1 MEFDWKVSYVRV
13 SKEFSYL
20 YEYTIYCK
28 ITDFKKNNYFYFTT
42 SKIKN
47 EGEGGNP
54 LFIEQFKCKFKWKWN
69 EKEKKITLY
78 RKNKIHRYSFHI
90 SKYFLTWKE
99 HSFSIL
105 RSISKRQLISSSFSL
120 TAILHSNANE
130 NKNAR
135 KIFAKIQF
143 SDIHFTP
150 PSPFSFS
157 FLKKEER
164 KKKSITIFHSIN
176 LTNTQ
181 SLLNTITLLIIHG
194 SNEIVTRRFVQIAW
208 LKSPAQLFGDLKE
221 ILVQRDVDVDYRD
234 EPIIFFSAQIP
245 QFAYARN
252 RICPTSRGFNPTPVS
267 LSIYC
272 NVKSEFANAVLASNF
287 VSIRHRYHPDID
299 LGVRHG
305 ARLCVHTCIV

>member
-1 MEFDWKVSYVRV
+1 M
-13 SKEFSYL
+13 
-20 YEYTIYCK
+20 K
-28 ITDFKKNNYFYFTT
+28 IRMREKYSQKYSSRIFI
-42 SKIKN
+42 SL
-47 EGEGGNP
+47 P
-54 LFIEQFKCKFKWKWN
+54 L
-69 EKEKKITLY
+69 LPS
-78 RKNKIHRYSFHI
+78 H
-90 SKYFLTWKE
+90 
-99 HSFSIL
+99 
-105 RSISKRQLISSSFSL
+105 
-120 TAILHSNANE
+120 
-130 NKNAR
+130 
-135 KIFAKIQF
+135 
-143 SDIHFTP
+143 
-150 PSPFSFS
+150 SPFS
-157 FLKKEER
+157 KKRKER
-164 KKKSITIFHSIN
+164 RNLSQSSIQSISQTHN
-176 LTNTQ
+176 P
-181 SLLNTITLLIIHG
+181 LLNTITLLIIH
-194 SNEIVTRRFVQIAW
+194 EIVTRRFVQIAW

>member
-1 MEFDWKVSYVRV
+1 MKM
-13 SKEFSYL
+13 
-20 YEYTIYCK
+20 
-28 ITDFKKNNYFYFTT
+28 
-42 SKIKN
+42 
-47 EGEGGNP
+47 
-54 LFIEQFKCKFKWKWN
+54 KWKR
-69 EKEKKITLY
+69 KKKITLY

-99 HSFSIL
+99 HSFLIL

-135 KIFAKIQF
+135 KKFAKIQF
-143 SDIHFTP
+143 SDIHFSP
-150 PSPFSFS
+150 PPPFSSS

-181 SLLNTITLLIIHG
+181 SLLNTIILLIIHD
-194 SNEIVTRRFVQIAW
+194 SNEIMTRRFVQIAW

-245 QFAYARN
+245 QFAIAFAQPAADSTPHQFHYQFIVTWNPNSLTRSLLAISYRYDTDII
-252 RICPTSRGFNPTPVS
+252 RILILVFDTALVCVCIHVS
-267 LSIYC
+267 YKLS
-272 NVKSEFANAVLASNF
+272 VKTRTCWHIKFDCIRYELKYGGKASWL
-287 VSIRHRYHPDID
+287 I
-299 LGVRHG
+299 G
-305 ARLCVHTCIV
+305 

>member
-1 MEFDWKVSYVRV
+1 MRGKGETR
-13 SKEFSYL
+13 YL
-20 YEYTIYCK
+20 SNNLNANSNENET
-28 ITDFKKNNYFYFTT
+28 KK
-42 SKIKN
+42 K
-47 EGEGGNP
+47 
-54 LFIEQFKCKFKWKWN
+54 
-69 EKEKKITLY
+69 KKITLY

-150 PSPFSFS
+150 PPPFSFS

-181 SLLNTITLLIIHG
+181 SLLNTITLLIIH
-194 SNEIVTRRFVQIAW
+194 EIVTRRFVQIAW

-252 RICPTSRGFNPTPVS
+252 RICPTSRGFNPTPVL

>member
-1 MEFDWKVSYVRV
+1 M
-13 SKEFSYL
+13 
-20 YEYTIYCK
+20 K
-28 ITDFKKNNYFYFTT
+28 IRMREKYSQKYSSRIFI
-42 SKIKN
+42 SL
-47 EGEGGNP
+47 P
-54 LFIEQFKCKFKWKWN
+54 L
-69 EKEKKITLY
+69 L
-78 RKNKIHRYSFHI
+78 
-90 SKYFLTWKE
+90 
-99 HSFSIL
+99 
-105 RSISKRQLISSSFSL
+105 
-120 TAILHSNANE
+120 
-130 NKNAR
+130 
-135 KIFAKIQF
+135 
-143 SDIHFTP
+143 
-150 PSPFSFS
+150 PSHPPFS
-157 FLKKEER
+157 K

-181 SLLNTITLLIIHG
+181 SLLNTITLLIIH
-194 SNEIVTRRFVQIAW
+194 EIVTRRFVQIAW

-221 ILVQRDVDVDYRD
+221 ILVQRDVDYRD
-234 EPIIFFSAQIP
+234 EPIIFFSTQIP